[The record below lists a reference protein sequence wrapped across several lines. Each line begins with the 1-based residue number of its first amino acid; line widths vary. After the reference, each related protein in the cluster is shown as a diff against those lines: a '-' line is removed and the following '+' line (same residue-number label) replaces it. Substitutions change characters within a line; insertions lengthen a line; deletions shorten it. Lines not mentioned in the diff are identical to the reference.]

1 MLVLT
6 RKVNEE
12 ILIGDDIKITL
23 IRVRGNSVRIGVE
36 APRSVRVVRGE
47 LPRIETTKQEI
58 EIEMAGDV
66 EIDDLAEIFAHPEPQ
81 RFARP
86 NSDNLA
92 SNGSVKKRTA
102 KAGKHQESSPESPAN
117 RIAKFA
123 TADSDAKVFV
133 GTVKRSGDDV
143 TMKRAPLANFVSAS

>member
-58 EIEMAGDV
+58 EIEMSDDV

-81 RFARP
+81 RFTRP
-86 NSDNLA
+86 NSDNA
-92 SNGSVKKRTA
+92 ANNSVSKKKTA
-102 KAGKHQESSPESPAN
+102 KVGKRQTSTPESSAN

-123 TADSDAKVFV
+123 PANTDAQVFV

-143 TMKRAPLANFVSAS
+143 TMNRAPLANFVSAS